1 MLRQTF
7 QQKLL
12 QKLSP
17 AQIQLMKLLQLP
29 ITSLEQRIKEEMEI
43 NPALEDNTEEE
54 IDREEKDEQDAD
66 SQDDISNENEDS
78 LDGADNEKAAK
89 DELSPEDYLDDDDDI
104 AYYKLQVNNKGKDDD
119 DKDMPMASST
129 SFQETL
135 SGQLENLDLTE
146 QQSIIAEYLL
156 GCIDED
162 GYIRRE
168 LSSVADDL
176 AFSQNITTTP
186 EELEAVLQMIRDE
199 FEPVGI
205 GAKDLQECLRLQ
217 LDRKKY
223 TEERALALRIVNEQM
238 EEFSKKHYGKIAKHF
253 DLTEDQIKP
262 AIDEILKLNPRP
274 GGSIKDSQRSM
285 LAIIPDFILLN
296 NNGILEL
303 SLNSRNAPDL
313 HVSKLYQQMLTEYSS
328 RKDKTGQEAVQF
340 VRQKIE
346 GAKSFINN
354 IKERQNTLYS
364 IMHCIMEYQKEYFLT
379 GDELLLKP
387 MILKDIADRVKLD
400 ISTVS
405 RVTST
410 KYVQTNFGTIL
421 LKSLFNEALTNDEG
435 EDVSSKMVKKIIS
448 DSIEAENKKKPLTD
462 DALTKILNTQGY
474 NIARRTVAKYREMLD
489 IPVARM
495 RKKL

>member
-1 MLRQTF
+1 
-7 QQKLL
+7 
-12 QKLSP
+12 
-17 AQIQLMKLLQLP
+17 
-29 ITSLEQRIKEEMEI
+29 
-43 NPALEDNTEEE
+43 
-54 IDREEKDEQDAD
+54 
-66 SQDDISNENEDS
+66 
-78 LDGADNEKAAK
+78 
-89 DELSPEDYLDDDDDI
+89 
-104 AYYKLQVNNKGKDDD
+104 
-119 DKDMPMASST
+119 
-129 SFQETL
+129 
-135 SGQLENLDLTE
+135 
-146 QQSIIAEYLL
+146 
-156 GCIDED
+156 
-162 GYIRRE
+162 
-168 LSSVADDL
+168 
-176 AFSQNITTTP
+176 
-186 EELEAVLQMIRDE
+186 
-199 FEPVGI
+199 
-205 GAKDLQECLRLQ
+205 
-217 LDRKKY
+217 
-223 TEERALALRIVNEQM
+223 
-238 EEFSKKHYGKIAKHF
+238 
-253 DLTEDQIKP
+253 
-262 AIDEILKLNPRP
+262 
-274 GGSIKDSQRSM
+274 
-285 LAIIPDFILLN
+285 
-296 NNGILEL
+296 
-303 SLNSRNAPDL
+303 
-313 HVSKLYQQMLTEYSS
+313 MLTEYSS

-364 IMHCIMEYQKEYFLT
+364 IMHCIMDYQKEYFLT

-387 MILKDIADRVKLD
+387 MILKDISEKVKLD